1 MPAKTMEKMMREGGE
16 VRVRWKKG
24 FFNTSLVQND
34 IIKKHTYIH
43 MLYSKLFNKVV
54 LTWSN

>member
-1 MPAKTMEKMMREGGE
+1 MREGGE

-34 IIKKHTYIH
+34 IIKKHTYTH